1 MTTLL
6 DTLLRLKIWKDNR
19 GQELVE
25 YALLAGFLVTI
36 SGAVSPS
43 VASTVSTVFSRV
55 VGALDTS
62 GGGSGTVQ

>member
-6 DTLLRLKIWKDNR
+6 DTVLRLKIWKDNQ

-36 SGAVSPS
+36 SGAVSPA
-43 VASTVSTVFSRV
+43 VAGTVSTVFSKV
-55 VGALDTS
+55 VGALDVS
-62 GGGSGTVQ
+62 GGSSGNLQ

>member
-6 DTLLRLKIWKDNR
+6 DAALRLKIWKDNR

-25 YALLAGFLVTI
+25 YALLAGFLITI

-43 VASTVSTVFSRV
+43 VAGTVSTVFSRV

>member
-43 VASTVSTVFSRV
+43 VAATVSTVFSRV

>member
-1 MTTLL
+1 MATLL
-6 DTLLRLKIWKDNR
+6 DTVLRLKIWKDNR

-43 VASTVSTVFSRV
+43 VADTVSTVFSRI
-55 VGALDTS
+55 VGALDAS
-62 GGGSGTVQ
+62 GNSSGNLQ